1 MSMRCEYCGALFA
14 NKWSLKKHIES
25 AKMCRKNRPRF
36 VCTYCNYVA
45 RDNYNLNRHFS
56 SKKCGQNAN
65 RHIAFNFENI
75 SESLRVYLTENHLLE
90 GEEGIA
96 RCVYTY
102 ILAPFGKSTLYK
114 VVDSSR
120 CKCAYISVDGTWY
133 TDLNCS
139 KLKQYCQQGVNKK
152 IEEYWEFFEA
162 LPYSLK
168 EKVLEN
174 KELGKIFTKTL
185 VELLT

>member
-1 MSMRCEYCGALFA
+1 MSTRCKYCGVLFA
-14 NKWSLKKHIES
+14 NKWCLKKHE
-25 AKMCRKNRPRF
+25 KKCNKNRSRF
-36 VCTYCNYVA
+36 VCTDCNYVA
-45 RDNYNLNRHFS
+45 RDNYNLTRHFS
-56 SKKCGQNAN
+56 SKKCGRAVQL
-65 RHIAFNFENI
+65 FNFENI
-75 SESLRVYLTENHLLE
+75 PEALRGNLTEKHLLE

-96 RCVYTY
+96 LCVYTH
-102 ILAPFGKSTLYK
+102 IVGAAALYK

-120 CKCAYISVDGTWY
+120 CKCAYLGRNGTWH

-139 KLKQYCQQGVNKK
+139 KLKRYCQQGVNKK

-162 LPYSLK
+162 LPYFLK
-168 EKVLEN
+168 EKVLQN